1 MQYVLLKEENL
12 RVQHCSSRE
21 WQACCITLL
30 RVPIAIISQ
39 NYSTIPV
46 NSHFAI
52 WIHPEKK
59 KIQRSVW
66 LILLA
71 KIGAE
76 IGSLSQL
83 DTDKKKWAS

>member
-30 RVPIAIISQ
+30 RVAIISQ

-76 IGSLSQL
+76 TGSLSQL
-83 DTDKKKWAS
+83 DTDKKWASL